1 MENKSNVEKAKL
13 EANKKQAQAIK
24 KIEIAKLERT
34 GYDYKRLLQQ
44 KNRVFYIATG
54 ILFTLEII
62 IFSLFIF
69 LPKLSDFKIYA
80 EIILPVLWIFSFLA
94 AFIYTA
100 PSKKILRLSDLEA
113 GKEKQRLDEEEKENI
128 RKRNK
133 NRYQK

>member
-62 IFSLFIF
+62 IFFLFIF

-128 RKRNK
+128 QKRNK

>member
-62 IFSLFIF
+62 IFFLFIF